1 MRHEDEGDALRAQLF
16 DDHEQARDLTLGEGG
31 RRLIHDEE
39 LRVAGQ
45 GAADGGELLV
55 CDGELFDVG
64 VERERDAETL
74 DDLRGLLLCVR

>member
-31 RRLIHDEE
+31 RRLVHDEE

-55 CDGELFDVG
+55 RDGELFDVG
-64 VERERDAETL
+64 VERERDA
-74 DDLRGLLLCVR
+74 